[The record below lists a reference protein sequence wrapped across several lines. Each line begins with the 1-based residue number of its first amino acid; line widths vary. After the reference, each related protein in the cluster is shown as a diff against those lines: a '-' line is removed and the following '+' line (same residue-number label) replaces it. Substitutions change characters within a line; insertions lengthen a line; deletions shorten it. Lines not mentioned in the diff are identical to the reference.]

1 MKATIKD
8 LLESMIDEYLLDE
21 DSRDSI
27 VYDYADRIFDLF
39 VDENDENDYG
49 FYLPETELYID

>member
-39 VDENDENDYG
+39 VDETDNEDYG

>member
-39 VDENDENDYG
+39 VDETDNENYG

>member
-39 VDENDENDYG
+39 VDETDNESYG

>member
-1 MKATIKD
+1 
-8 LLESMIDEYLLDE
+8 MIDEYLLDE

-39 VDENDENDYG
+39 VDETDNENYG